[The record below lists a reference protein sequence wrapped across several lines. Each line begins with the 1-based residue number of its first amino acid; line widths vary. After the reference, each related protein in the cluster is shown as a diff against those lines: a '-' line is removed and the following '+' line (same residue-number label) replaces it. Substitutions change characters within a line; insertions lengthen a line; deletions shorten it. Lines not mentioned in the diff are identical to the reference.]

1 MSLATRVLLGLVAG
15 LILGLLLA
23 GVEAGWA
30 ATAVAWI
37 EPLGGLWVNAIRMT
51 VIPLLV
57 SLLLVGITSAG
68 SRAAVRLGGRTV
80 VWFVGLVGVSAALG
94 GLLSPLLLGLLGA
107 DATRLPELAG
117 RAAAT
122 DVALPPFRDWVV
134 GLLPAN
140 PVAAAAEGA
149 ILPLVLFTVLF
160 GLAATGIAEEHRDR
174 ILGAARAVA
183 DTMFVIIEWIL
194 AAAPVGVFALTLGLA
209 FQTGPGIV
217 AAVAGFLITACG
229 LVVVATLLLYP
240 LVALRSPYG
249 PRAFARA
256 AAPAQAVGFST
267 RSSLA
272 TLPVLLEEAEETLR
286 IPAEVAG
293 LVLPTAVSVFKYA
306 SPVVRIS
313 GTFFVAALFGVELGT
328 LEAAAVVVG
337 IGALSFYSP
346 GIPSGGLFVM
356 APLYQAFGLP
366 LEGIGILIAL
376 DIVPDMFITAS
387 NVTANLA
394 VAAVLTPRGA
404 ASESA
409 GPPREVPGEP
419 SSGDGGRRPGP
430 RAGRDGV
437 APGDVS
443 PSAPAPSRTVGR
455 RVDGG

>member
-15 LILGLLLA
+15 LVLGLLLA
-23 GVEAGWA
+23 GVDAGWA
-30 ATAVAWI
+30 ASTVAWI
-37 EPLGGLWVNAIRMT
+37 EPLGDLWVNAIRMT

-68 SRAAVRLGGRTV
+68 SREAVRLGGRTLA
-80 VWFVGLVGVSAALG
+80 WLVGLIAFSALLG
-94 GLLSPLLLGLLGA
+94 GLLAPPLLRLLGA
-107 DATRLPELAG
+107 DAARLPELAEQ
-117 RAAAT
+117 AVAT
-122 DVALPPFRDWVV
+122 DVTLPPFSDWIV

-160 GLAATGIAEEHRDR
+160 GLAATRIADEHRER
-174 ILGAARAVA
+174 ILGAAQAVV

-194 AAAPVGVFALTLGLA
+194 AVAPVGVFALTLGLA
-209 FQTGPGIV
+209 FQTGPAIV

-229 LVVVATLLLYP
+229 LVVLATLLLYP
-240 LVALRSPYG
+240 MVALRSPFG
-249 PRAFARA
+249 VRAFARA
-256 AAPAQAVGFST
+256 AAPPQAVGFST

-272 TLPVLLEEAEETLR
+272 TLPVLLEEAEKTLR

-293 LVLPTAVSVFKYA
+293 LVLPTTVSVFKYA

-313 GTFFVAALFGVELGT
+313 GTFFVAALFGVELAPV
-328 LEAAAVVVG
+328 EAATLVAA

-387 NVTANLA
+387 NVTADLA
-394 VAAVLTPRGA
+394 VAAVLTEEPV
-404 ASESA
+404 EVA
-409 GPPREVPGEP
+409 G
-419 SSGDGGRRPGP
+419 
-430 RAGRDGV
+430 
-437 APGDVS
+437 
-443 PSAPAPSRTVGR
+443 APAP
-455 RVDGG
+455 D